1 MSGLGI
7 HLTAQ
12 IIHSVTQSNRATYFR
27 LGYFISC
34 PSDNSWTL
42 EFNLLLPLSSWAYM
56 EPNILFKSAS
66 QIKMLYVNTTL
77 RAKPNKISILQKISV
92 LPTEQKKNLHVNGAT
107 G

>member
-12 IIHSVTQSNRATYFR
+12 SIHSVTESNPATYFR

-34 PSDNSWTL
+34 LVDNSWTL
-42 EFNLLLPLSSWAYM
+42 EFNLPFHSVAYM

-66 QIKMLYVNTTL
+66 QIKMLYIKHLTPGET
-77 RAKPNKISILQKISV
+77 K
-92 LPTEQKKNLHVNGAT
+92 
-107 G
+107 